1 MDYNNSIVKKAK
13 YKNFISFDLDV
24 FTCNL
29 RSRDKK
35 AINTWQDVEESSFMT
50 WNLSISQYTKFNEM
64 YNHESML
71 NEALDYI
78 ITKTNIEKE
87 NIDQDAVILDIM
99 TACDYAYQDDY
110 ITKLFK
116 FTQKS
121 IISKINNLNI
131 DGQLLYYSKEDNT
144 LHNELKYNTS
154 EIRLYI
160 SIKTIKQL
168 NIDYFRGD
176 YTRQEVIDNIADE
189 LDQKSLTINYEYFD
203 YYGTVAGYDNWMDAF
218 KDNESITHSILK
230 DRQVKISKLKNKI
243 LNKVELC
250 YR

>member
-1 MDYNNSIVKKAK
+1 MDYNDSIVKKAK

-24 FTCNL
+24 FCCNF
-29 RSRDKK
+29 RQRDKK
-35 AINTWQDVEESSFMT
+35 AINTWQDIEESAFMN
-50 WNLSISQYTKFNEM
+50 WDLSISQYIQFKEM

-87 NIDQDAVILDIM
+87 NIDQAAVILDIM
-99 TACDYAYQDDY
+99 FACDNAYQDDY
-110 ITKLFK
+110 MIKLFK

-121 IISKINNLNI
+121 IISKINDLNI

-168 NIDYFRGD
+168 NIDYFRSD
-176 YTRQEVIDNIADE
+176 YTDQEVIDNIAYE
-189 LDQKSLTINYEYFD
+189 LDQKSLNINYEYFD
-203 YYGTVAGYDNWMDAF
+203 CYGTVADYDNWMDAF

-230 DRQVKISKLKNKI
+230 DRQVKIKKLKSKI
-243 LNKVELC
+243 LNRVDLC